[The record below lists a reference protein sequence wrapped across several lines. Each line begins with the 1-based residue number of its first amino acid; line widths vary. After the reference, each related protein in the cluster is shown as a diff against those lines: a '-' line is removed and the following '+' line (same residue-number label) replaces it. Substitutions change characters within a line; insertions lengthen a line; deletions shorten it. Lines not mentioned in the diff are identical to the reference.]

1 MSRPPA
7 APCPPA
13 ACRAGAA
20 PETAV
25 DRLLRDLG
33 SRLRR
38 GALPA
43 EPRVCLPTGLP
54 AIDRLLGGGFPRGRL
69 SEIAGPLSSGRTS
82 VALALLAR
90 ATAAEEVCA
99 FVDAADG
106 LDPASAEAAGVAL
119 GRLLWA
125 RPVPERGLGP
135 VLRGAERLLEAG
147 GFALVLLD
155 PGERGSEISRAA
167 WSRLARAAAGSGTAL
182 VALSRRRAA
191 GAQAEVALEM
201 GSLRASFGGT
211 PALLEALEIVAVLAR
226 HRTASAERSA
236 VLRLDASRAA

>member
-13 ACRAGAA
+13 ARCAGAP
-20 PETAV
+20 PEAAV
-25 DRLLRDLG
+25 ARLLRELG
-33 SRLRR
+33 SRLSR

-43 EPRVCLPTGLP
+43 EPRACLPTGLP

-69 SEIAGPLSSGRTS
+69 SEIAGPFSSGRTS
-82 VALALLAR
+82 VALALLAH

-119 GRLLWA
+119 ERLLWA
-125 RPVPERGLGP
+125 RPAPERGLGP
-135 VLRGAERLLEAG
+135 ALRGAERLLEAS

-155 PGERGSEISRAA
+155 PGARGGEISQAA
-167 WSRLARAAAGSGTAL
+167 WMRLARAAAGSGTAL
-182 VALSRRRAA
+182 VVLSRRRAA

-211 PALLEALEIVAVLAR
+211 PALLEALEIEAVLAR
-226 HRTASAERSA
+226 HRAAPPERSA
-236 VLRLDASRAA
+236 VLRLDASQAA